1 MIRLLCLLIALNL
14 HAVVLAQPRAPVR
27 FLVSEA
33 WAMPFG
39 DFTVVEGRR
48 VLTGGILKAWQDDLA
63 QALGRPPEVVVTSRN
78 RQDYLINEGGVDLRC
93 FTSPEWIKA
102 ESRSLYDWPTPF
114 FVIEER
120 LVGLRSKP
128 RVQAASEL
136 RGLRIGTVLGYH
148 YPSLEQAFATQQVK
162 RDDAPNEALALAKQL
177 AGRVDY
183 TVMREID
190 LRYGQKSKG
199 GATHELVASPYLVN
213 VTPVHCAV
221 VKSGRVSLQEFTRAQ
236 EQLLQRGK
244 LKTIMAHYLD

>member
-1 MIRLLCLLIALNL
+1 MIRLLCLLVALCL
-14 HAVVLAQPRAPVR
+14 HGMVSAQPRESVR

-39 DFTVVEGRR
+39 DFTIVEGRR
-48 VLTGGILKAWQDDLA
+48 ILTGGIMKAWQDEVA

-78 RQDYLINEGGVDLRC
+78 RQDNFISEGGVDLRC

-102 ESRSLYDWPTPF
+102 ESRALYDWPTPF
-114 FVIEER
+114 LVIEER

-128 RVQAASEL
+128 LVHTASEL

-190 LRYGQKSKG
+190 LRYAQKSKG
-199 GATHELVASPYLVN
+199 GATRDLVASPYLVN
-213 VTPVHCAV
+213 VTPVHCAI
-221 VKSGRVSLQEFTRAQ
+221 VKSGRVTLQEFARAQ
-236 EQLLQRGK
+236 DQLRKRGQ
-244 LKTIMAHYLD
+244 LKAIMAQHLD